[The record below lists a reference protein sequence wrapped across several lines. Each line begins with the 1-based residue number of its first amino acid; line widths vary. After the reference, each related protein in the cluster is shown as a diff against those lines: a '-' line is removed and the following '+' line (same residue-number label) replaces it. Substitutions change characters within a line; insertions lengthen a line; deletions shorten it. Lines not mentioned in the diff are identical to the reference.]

1 MTTKQTSRKT
11 SNRKPAAVA
20 ASPRSMST
28 SPGRSRRASTAKL
41 AKLSSFN
48 AARYLDSEAAVAEFI
63 DAALETGDPAVLIR
77 ALGEVARAQ
86 GMARVAKLSG
96 LGRESLY
103 KALQPSS
110 HPRLETI
117 LRVARALGIRLHA
130 SSA

>member
-1 MTTKQTSRKT
+1 MTTKHTSRTT
-11 SNRKPAAVA
+11 STRKPSASAARPC
-20 ASPRSMST
+20 SKST
-28 SPGRSRRASTAKL
+28 GRSGRTATAKL
-41 AKLSSFN
+41 AELSAFD

-63 DAALETGDPAVLIR
+63 DAALETGEPAVLIR

-86 GMARVAKLSG
+86 GMARVAKRSG

-117 LRVARALGIRLHA
+117 LRVAHALGIRLHA
-130 SSA
+130 SAA